1 MNPMLA
7 QLFASQPGLLSMLQK
22 MQPTSVQPGG
32 QQPQQA
38 TPPLPGLLTQAGY
51 MNGQFGPGN
60 AGQAT
65 MGPQP
70 NPTGNLQGPP
80 QIGTLPP
87 GSYASPPAA
96 PTPQARPA
104 WVDAALDSGYRM
116 QEMKAMDWLQQNKQG
131 KAPTY
136 EGGGYNAPPGVVN
149 MAGGRRGG
157 GRGG

>member
-22 MQPTSVQPGG
+22 MQPTSMQPG
-32 QQPQQA
+32 QPQQQA
-38 TPPLPGLLTQAGY
+38 AAPLPGLLTQAGY

-60 AGQAT
+60 GGQAT

-80 QIGTLPP
+80 QICTLPP
-87 GSYASPPAA
+87 GSYGPPGASNI
-96 PTPQARPA
+96 QERPR
-104 WVDAALDSGYRM
+104 WIDEALNSGYHM
-116 QEMKAMDWLQQNKQG
+116 QERQAMEWMRLNKEG
-131 KAPTY
+131 KAPPLVD
-136 EGGGYNAPPGVVN
+136 GGYHVPNAT
-149 MAGGRRGG
+149 MDGGRRGG